1 MEERETIEKREVQAT
16 AKRDEYEISI
26 SQILGII
33 KQRRIWIYL
42 FFILAMGAAIVYL
55 KMTDP
60 VYEASAS
67 AMVEPISN
75 ATSIESLLTSSSS
88 SASKIDTE
96 VELITSVTNLQSA
109 LNRLDLST
117 YLDPDGVPYSKK
129 GYTGRSFVGSVTVK
143 TVNSTKVIKVTVKN
157 KNPQFCADF
166 ANAVL
171 DAYTEMLTRIAKN
184 SKSAQIEFLE
194 TQIPET
200 EALLSQASIEL
211 SEYKESSGIT
221 QMIQKNTLLTNK
233 IAAFQLTIE
242 PLKLQLVEART
253 VMESLNAE
261 GKLPAAETISRSSR
275 VSGLIEDYKANSKE
289 LILYQNV
296 ESGDIE
302 SQRVYVLQSSLASK
316 EKDIL
321 NAVVAVVGQGN
332 SAYAKAVADFICVNA
347 NIEAIESVIDI
358 YNQDLADYPLMERKY
373 LELQRNV
380 EIYEKIL
387 LSLRQLL
394 EETKM
399 VEAAVVGNVNIID
412 GAVVPVS
419 PVSPR
424 KVMILAI
431 AVVGGVALGIMFG
444 LFLEFT
450 DDTIRSEDTI
460 KSIVGKDV
468 PSLGWTPFIK
478 DIDQVKAEF
487 PALFVLS
494 DPDASISER
503 FRSIANNIIYSLP
516 TKIKVISINSTDM
529 SEGKTTVIC
538 NVAAS
543 YAMAGKKVLLIDG
556 DFRKPAIEAFFGLKR
571 SKKGLVD
578 AVVSNVTLDKC
589 IVRPTEKIPNLHIL
603 PPGTGTRNPNA
614 LYNSEKF
621 HTILDRLRSVYD
633 YVIID
638 CPPLSYGSEF
648 THLSK
653 HLDGFVLLV
662 RAGISSK
669 RALASFISDLEFL
682 RAPLLGFIYYGVV
695 ARNQSHY
702 GYYGYYGGYGYGHK
716 RYGYGKYGYGKYGYG
731 YGYGYGYDGH
741 KTLYEEGR
749 GSYRSLHI
757 KELKK
762 RKGVTYG
769 KREPELAFAG
779 GVEGAFK
786 SANSII
792 RTQARHGKTDSD
804 KARTGAASAAPA
816 APAEKAPETKVPDL
830 DLSDVKIPEVK
841 GPAKAPEKPEAKAVA
856 KAPEAKAADEKKPEA
871 KAPEAKAPEAKVS
884 EVPGSAVDEA
894 VKRTSDMLAD
904 IEKLYAAKQQPGK
917 DEKKS

>member
-321 NAVVAVVGQGN
+321 NAVVTVVGQGN

-716 RYGYGKYGYGKYGYG
+716 RYGYGKYGYGKYRYG

-816 APAEKAPETKVPDL
+816 APADKAPETKVPDL
-830 DLSDVKIPEVK
+830 DLSDVRIPEVK
-841 GPAKAPEKPEAKAVA
+841 GPAKAPEKPDV

-871 KAPEAKAPEAKVS
+871 KAPEAKAPEAKAS